1 MHVDARAALP
11 ELRVLS
17 TSEAVAD
24 AAAAEIARLLAT
36 AIAERGVAH
45 WATTGGSAA
54 PGIYR
59 GLRVPPLRDLVAW
72 DRVHVWWG
80 DDRLV
85 PADHPLSN
93 VLPLEQILLDSGGDE
108 TGSGATSSDVD
119 AAGAGVRIPAANLHP
134 VPATAAIAHDGG
146 GAWAAQ
152 RYAEELRASGPAADA
167 SGIPVFDVVVVGVG
181 PDGHVLSVFPGS
193 AVWDDPGMCAA
204 VPAPTHVEPHV
215 PRVTM
220 HPRVLAAARRVLV
233 VSTGVSK
240 ADVLARAWTGD
251 DVRDLP
257 VRATR
262 AANAEWLLDEAAA
275 AGLPRG

>member
-1 MHVDARAALP
+1 MPTDPRAPLP
-11 ELRVLS
+11 ELRILA
-17 TSEAVAD
+17 TPEAVAG
-24 AAAAEIARLLAT
+24 AAAAELARLLAD

-134 VPATAAIAHDGG
+134 VPAAAAIAHDGG
-146 GAWAAQ
+146 GAWAAE
-152 RYAEELRASGPAADA
+152 RYAEALRASGPAADA
-167 SGIPVFDVVVVGVG
+167 AGTPMFDVVVVGVG
-181 PDGHVLSVFPGS
+181 PDGHILSVFPGS
-193 AVWDDPGMCAA
+193 AVWDDPGLCVA
-204 VPAPTHVEPHV
+204 VPAPAHVEPHV

-233 VSTGVSK
+233 VSAGTSK
-240 ADVLARAWTGD
+240 TDVLSRAWTGD
-251 DVRDLP
+251 DVRELP
-257 VRATR
+257 VRAAR
-262 AANAEWLLDEAAA
+262 AANAAWLLDEAAA
-275 AGLPRG
+275 AGLPGR